1 MYEGLEGEK
10 HILHFLDDRIQMQHV
25 YCIPNKR
32 QETIL
37 PTVKNFEALI
47 TRHWD
52 HRFRICKSD
61 NEAGLGNAFDQ
72 WVIQNGFTHEKSPT
86 HTPEQNGAIERSGRT
101 LATRARTLIT
111 DAHLPK
117 HLWPEVY
124 MAAGY
129 LIEPSPTRSLDW
141 QRPVGAFLSLK
152 KGTEFKIPLH
162 HLKAYG
168 CKAYVHKP
176 TATTRQLDRL
186 DPKAHI
192 GYLVSYESTNIYRI
206 WIPVLSR
213 AETTR
218 DVRFDEDSFYDRHIG
233 IIQDIDWIAEQLAS
247 ITLWAPTQLQE
258 DDIKST
264 AYAEPEDYLV
274 RMVTLPQSMPTQ
286 PTQTAEA
293 LTPLK
298 EDIVSENVNCLLTP
312 TPTPSLR
319 RQAYVAA

>member
-1 MYEGLEGEK
+1 
-10 HILHFLDDRIQMQHV
+10 
-25 YCIPNKR
+25 
-32 QETIL
+32 
-37 PTVKNFEALI
+37 
-47 TRHWD
+47 
-52 HRFRICKSD
+52 
-61 NEAGLGNAFDQ
+61 
-72 WVIQNGFTHEKSPT
+72 
-86 HTPEQNGAIERSGRT
+86 
-101 LATRARTLIT
+101 
-111 DAHLPK
+111 
-117 HLWPEVY
+117 

-319 RQAYVAA
+319 RQAYVAALEHDYSYQAFVTAFFTAIDHNKQRAHRTDLPDAPDGWKELANHSHAAGFKAAAAKEYNDLVSQNTFEPVTVNSIGTSKIIPVRWFLLRSLIQTIY